1 MKPEERNEDRLS
13 PVEAALAVIIA
24 TEASTFLTKEGAQEI
39 DESMRDP
46 VFASQFISALEEAGY
61 EQIAYGYKL
70 MQ

>member
-24 TEASTFLTKEGAQEI
+24 FESDSFLTKEGAQEI

-46 VFASQFISALEEAGY
+46 AFASQFISALKEAGY
-61 EQIAYGYKL
+61 EQIAYGYTL
-70 MQ
+70 IQ